1 MKKLLKTIIIKS
13 NYLAWFIITS
23 MFIFLFFIGFIFHL
37 FSEQQTERK
46 INSFIVE
53 NKKKIENKLKK
64 DIFEYMDEN
73 LYRYSRTSTFSL
85 FYEKPDNDLEFLN
98 NIRISLIDSVR
109 TKEELLDIILYRVD
123 DNAVVSAAK
132 SGYSMESIASNFDD
146 VKNVLALGEVAK
158 PKLYATDDNTVT
170 YLFPIYHQNRWQ
182 EGAYRGFSM
191 VYFKKPKE
199 FFQTNVSN
207 FQKDGTFALL
217 LGNNILIKEG
227 GNTLSDEVLLNVVES
242 SNENE
247 MIKENI
253 SSTDYQFFY
262 TNAEDNIRYLYYGPS
277 VSFIQS
283 LKDNNYFDVYFICN
297 FLVVLFSAIIYRL
310 LSQLQM
316 NYLKQKQTATEYA
329 DMLLSNSKPDSIAR
343 IVEKY
348 LTIDTKH
355 PNYSCIIVEPDLT
368 YLPKLIDKPQKYIF
382 EEFKDIAKNLFHS
395 MNITYIASTAQSGY
409 LSCVINYEENNSIQS
424 IVGSLSA
431 EINKFSKCPYNIFY
445 TDASKHIQE
454 ASQQYIRLLE
464 LTKYTYL
471 YNFSH
476 TFSLEELEAMEA
488 NTNVVCLNV
497 SETVQSYFNE
507 TQPDSLLNYLNNTL
521 FKLRSDGYSFE
532 QAMEFFSTV
541 LLTLKSFMIEKSIDC
556 NLNNSSVQKQLQE
569 FKTLEECIQYIITTL
584 SQYHKKILSTNTP
597 TNRAYMEK
605 ILQYIENHIE
615 ECTLSLVAE
624 EFKIT
629 SAHLSRIFKESMK
642 TNFSEYV
649 SERKILKAAQILR
662 DNKSIN
668 TSQLAEMLGYNTP
681 SYFSTKFKEYY
692 GVTPAVYK
700 KQHMNS

>member
-170 YLFPIYHQNRWQ
+170 YLFPIYHQNRWR

-227 GNTLSDEVLLNVVES
+227 GNTLSDEVLLNVIET

-247 MIKENI
+247 MIEENI
-253 SSTDYQFFY
+253 NSTDYQFFY

-277 VSFIQS
+277 VSFIQA
-283 LKDNNYFDVYFICN
+283 LKDNNYFNFYFICN

-329 DMLLSNSKPDSIAR
+329 DMLLSNSRPDSIAR